1 MWIIKNSWSKNTR
14 NYWCKQ
20 MEYEDFGWRSIS
32 LFFERVERIITVK
45 VYVISESIL
54 CQGEV
59 NNPSTANEAWRKKIE
74 WYGKNNFLEDLN
86 GIDCRKTEFVLR
98 IFPDPRRKGSWRKF
112 KKFQKA
118 YSVTLKNSKDE
129 SSLCRR
135 LMTSNGARWRKMY
148 FPLH

>member
-1 MWIIKNSWSKNTR
+1 MTRFHLDWRRWSWVDRTDSGTGNLQYFTRTTNVNNIWWSKKQICELSKILGPRTR
-14 NYWCKQ
+14 EIIGVKQ

-98 IFPDPRRKGSWRKF
+98 IFPRST
-112 KKFQKA
+112 A
-118 YSVTLKNSKDE
+118 
-129 SSLCRR
+129 
-135 LMTSNGARWRKMY
+135 
-148 FPLH
+148 